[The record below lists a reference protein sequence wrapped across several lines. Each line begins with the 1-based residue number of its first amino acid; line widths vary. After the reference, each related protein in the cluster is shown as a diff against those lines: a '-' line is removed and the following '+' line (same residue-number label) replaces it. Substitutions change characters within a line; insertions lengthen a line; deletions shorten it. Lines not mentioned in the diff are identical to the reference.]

1 MGIVRTDKRPGAL
14 QLVKELRSN
23 IEGSMGQLDSLQ
35 AGLESL
41 ELELG
46 LATEGEQATRA
57 CYMVLHY
64 PKGSDTGHTLDE
76 CTDDCAA
83 DSVLE
88 DLEDGEGEGEPSQDD
103 KGDGSG
109 TGE

>member
-1 MGIVRTDKRPGAL
+1 MAIVRTDKRPAAL
-14 QLVKELRSN
+14 QALKDLRSN
-23 IEGSMGQLDSLQ
+23 IEGAMGQLDSLQ
-35 AGLESL
+35 AGLETL

-46 LATEGEQATRA
+46 LASEGEQAGRA

-64 PKGSDTGHTLDE
+64 PKGSDVGHTLDE

-88 DLEDGEGEGEPSQDD
+88 ALEDDAAEGEGAD
-103 KGDGSG
+103 KPEGGG
-109 TGE
+109 

>member
-14 QLVKELRSN
+14 QLVKDFRSN
-23 IEGSMGQLDSLQ
+23 LEGGMGLLDSLQ

-46 LATEGEQATRA
+46 LATEREQATRA

-76 CTDDCAA
+76 CTDECAA
-83 DSVLE
+83 DSVLA
-88 DLEDGEGEGEPSQDD
+88 DLEDDEGEGSEKED
-103 KGDGSG
+103 KPE
-109 TGE
+109 GEG

>member
-14 QLVKELRSN
+14 QLVKDMRSN
-23 IEGSMGQLDSLQ
+23 IEGGMRQLDSMQ
-35 AGLESL
+35 AALESL

-46 LATEGEQATRA
+46 LATEGEQASRA
-57 CYMVLHY
+57 CYMVMHY
-64 PKGSDTGHTLDE
+64 PEGSDTGHSLDE

-83 DSVLE
+83 DEVLE
-88 DLEDGEGEGEPSQDD
+88 ELEEGSKGEPSQDD

>member
-14 QLVKELRSN
+14 QLVKDLRSN
-23 IEGSMGQLDSLQ
+23 IEGAMGQLDSLQ

-46 LATEGEQATRA
+46 LATEGEQANRA

-76 CTDDCAA
+76 CTDECAA
-83 DSVLE
+83 DSVLA
-88 DLEDGEGEGEPSQDD
+88 DLEDEGEGEGEKED
-103 KGDGSG
+103 KPE
-109 TGE
+109 GEG

>member
-14 QLVKELRSN
+14 ALVKDLRSN
-23 IEGSMGQLDSLQ
+23 IESTMGQLDSMQ
-35 AGLESL
+35 AELESL

-46 LATEGEQATRA
+46 LATEGEQAKRA

-64 PKGSDTGHTLDE
+64 PEGADVGHTLDE

-88 DLEDGEGEGEPSQDD
+88 ALEDDKDEGPSQDD